1 MPYQFISNPDLHIE
15 ESCSYTMS
23 SVVELM
29 GSGSH
34 MLPVANVNLEE
45 IRLETKLKIY
55 LLINLG

>member
-1 MPYQFISNPDLHIE
+1 
-15 ESCSYTMS
+15 MS
-23 SVVELM
+23 SAVELM